1 MGASVSNVRMHF
13 CYAVCECMWAFHW
26 AQARWHFYR
35 ASARSRLMRSHVC
48 VWSSDFMLAFDRAK
62 GTFACSRSYG
72 IFAFH
77 RANARVR
84 LIALM
89 LDSYFS
95 CESAFASFRAN
106 SRSGFIE
113 RIHARVLF
121 RECTF
126 AFHRAT
132 AHWRFIVWMHVRV
145 ISSESTLTFFL
156 NECAL
161 VFFLRKQSFALNC
174 TNAS

>member
-1 MGASVSNVRMHF
+1 MFA
-13 CYAVCECMWAFHW
+13 
-26 AQARWHFYR
+26 
-35 ASARSRLMRSHVC
+35 L
-48 VWSSDFMLAFDRAK
+48 DRAK
-62 GTFACSRSYG
+62 GTFACSCSYG
-72 IFAFH
+72 TFAFH

-95 CESAFASFRAN
+95 FESAFAFFRAN

-132 AHWRFIVWMHVRV
+132 AHWRFIVWMHIRV
-145 ISSESTLTFFL
+145 LSREGTLTCLL
-156 NECAL
+156 NECTLSGFCARIIMCFEL
-161 VFFLRKQSFALNC
+161 CECNLAFHQAKARVRSIDQRHIGIFIELMGV
-174 TNAS
+174 